1 MIGSFNKVYN
11 HPIIV
16 DEGQLHNLSNTII
29 KRFDKV
35 EYEIHTVDGA
45 SYKLPSIDD
54 VITYSNPDS
63 RRIIKINIWGASV
76 RLNLVYI
83 GFSHYHY
90 SICQS
95 MMLHVY

>member
-63 RRIIKINIWGASV
+63 RRIIKINMTSLMGSGNSRNDNRVEI
-76 RLNLVYI
+76 LIKELK
-83 GFSHYHY
+83 
-90 SICQS
+90 
-95 MMLHVY
+95 